1 MSLLAGLIV
10 GLTAVSTAQARTPV
24 ALRAQPPEI
33 SHQSEDQWVNS
44 KPLKL
49 ADLHGQ
55 VVVVN
60 FWTFG

>member
-1 MSLLAGLIV
+1 MSMIANLVL
-10 GLTAVSTAQARTPV
+10 GLTLASTSQARTPV

-33 SHQSEDQWVNS
+33 SHQSEEDWFNS

-49 ADLHGQ
+49 AGLRGQ